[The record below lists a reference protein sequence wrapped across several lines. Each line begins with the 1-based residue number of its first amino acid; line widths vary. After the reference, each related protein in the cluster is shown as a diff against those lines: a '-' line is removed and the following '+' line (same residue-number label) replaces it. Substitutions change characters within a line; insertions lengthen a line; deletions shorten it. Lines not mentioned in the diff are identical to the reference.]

1 MLPSS
6 QQKQFEVPPFRE
18 PIVTARL
25 AMGPAE
31 LTRENAPLSLNTS
44 LNIQLA
50 DRPLRRLA
58 PSTAR
63 ENAGASASV
72 RHYNGRQHA
81 DRRDPSGGDS
91 GRGTPRQPRRGIR
104 LRVREPQA

>member
-6 QQKQFEVPPFRE
+6 QQRQFEVHRFRE
-18 PIVTARL
+18 PIVTARF

-31 LTRENAPLSLNTS
+31 LSRENAPLSLNTS

-50 DRPLRRLA
+50 DQSLRRLA
-58 PSTAR
+58 PTMSR

-72 RHYNGRQHA
+72 RIYNGRQNA
-81 DRRDPSGGDS
+81 DRRDPSGGDPGS
-91 GRGTPRQPRRGIR
+91 RPARQPRRGIR
-104 LRVREPQA
+104 FRVR